1 MILAMGRIFDHFT
14 HVENQPIRR
23 RQAIR
28 TKVMVRS
35 CSMGQLLDL
44 HARDQHHGWYWYILS
59 CLLSVSKTSCWAS
72 RCPKGYLPSG
82 SRQDHDNWS
91 DAMKQMIA
99 DENPSVGVFW
109 VNLRI
114 LHSCSMS
121 SFLPVCVYQVL
132 SSSASACPSS
142 PATSFDSLSAY
153 LFLLLPC
160 LVPMFLNFQAF
171 SDLLFASDTMLSNI
185 ILLILLVEAIF
196 YSL

>member
-121 SFLPVCVYQVL
+121 SFLPVCASSLVFFSFCLLQFSSNLFRFFVCL
-132 SSSASACPSS
+132 SFS
-142 PATSFDSLSAY
+142 PVALSGAN
-153 LFLLLPC
+153 
-160 LVPMFLNFQAF
+160 V
-171 SDLLFASDTMLSNI
+171 S
-185 ILLILLVEAIF
+185 
-196 YSL
+196 